1 MRRLSSIP
9 RDVRSEIRIGTS
21 GWSYDAWRGP
31 LYPAKLPKKNWLRYY
46 ATQFSSAEINSS
58 FYRTP
63 TLAAVKSWS
72 EDTPSDFKFSWKA
85 SKFMTHWKR
94 LLPTCENS
102 IALMQTRLR
111 VLGPKAG
118 VVLFQLPRHFHKDTG
133 RLREFLHMLP
143 RRYRYSFEFR
153 DAAWYASDVLGLLHK
168 FDVALCISDHADAP
182 APWETTARHVYI
194 RGHGPS
200 GRYHGN
206 YPVRTLARWA
216 EAILTWESNGGMF
229 SCTSTTTKKPLR
241 RVTRE
246 SFSRRSPG
254 DAWRARA
261 IHFCLVTGA
270 LGFTDRSFPERLAA
284 TASIKV
290 FAASLTSS

>member
-1 MRRLSSIP
+1 MRRLSSTP
-9 RDVRSEIRIGTS
+9 RDVPSEIRIGTS

-31 LYPAKLPKKNWLRYY
+31 LYPAKLPKKKWLNYY

-63 TLAAVKSWS
+63 TLATVKSWRQ
-72 EDTPSDFKFSWKA
+72 DTPSDFKFSWKA

-94 LLPTCENS
+94 LLPSCENS

-118 VVLFQLPRHFHKDTG
+118 LVLFQLPRHFRKDTG

-153 DAAWYASDVLGLLHK
+153 DAAWYASDVLDLLHK

-182 APWETTARHVYI
+182 APWETTSRHVYI
-194 RGHGPS
+194 RGHGPC

-206 YPVRTLARWA
+206 YSGRTLARWA
-216 EAILTWESNGGMF
+216 EAILTWQSE
-229 SCTSTTTKKPLR
+229 R
-241 RVTRE
+241 RDVFVYFDNDQKAAAPR
-246 SFSRRSPG
+246 
-254 DAWRARA
+254 DARKLLEMIAR
-261 IHFCLVTGA
+261 
-270 LGFTDRSFPERLAA
+270 
-284 TASIKV
+284 
-290 FAASLTSS
+290 

>member
-63 TLAAVKSWS
+63 TLAAVKSWHQ
-72 EDTPSDFKFSWKA
+72 DTPNDFKFSWKA

-133 RLREFLHMLP
+133 RLVNSFTCCLAAIAIRSNFAMPPGMRRTSSTFSTNSTWLYASPIMPMPP
-143 RRYRYSFEFR
+143 RRGRR
-153 DAAWYASDVLGLLHK
+153 Q
-168 FDVALCISDHADAP
+168 
-182 APWETTARHVYI
+182 
-194 RGHGPS
+194 RG
-200 GRYHGN
+200 
-206 YPVRTLARWA
+206 TF
-216 EAILTWESNGGMF
+216 I
-229 SCTSTTTKKPLR
+229 
-241 RVTRE
+241 
-246 SFSRRSPG
+246 
-254 DAWRARA
+254 
-261 IHFCLVTGA
+261 
-270 LGFTDRSFPERLAA
+270 
-284 TASIKV
+284 
-290 FAASLTSS
+290 